1 MVFTAHRAAQ
11 IVAFLLVS
19 IVATQAIYTVL
30 YVTAP
35 DIVRTPI
42 WGVEALL
49 FLGIAAFATS
59 PLVQSRLH
67 TVGWGAIF
75 ASAILNVMQ
84 VGVGITMFG
93 PFREAANN
101 LEAVGPAAGAV
112 VAYSF
117 FVYNAAKLLL
127 GFAALTFGLSQAKT
141 GTGSAKVIGI
151 LAALA
156 GIAAIATNFIVMAF
170 GRIDVVP
177 SGAAGVLATLLLAF
191 TLTNAVREDSAAS

>member
-19 IVATQAIYTVL
+19 VVATQALYTAL
-30 YVTAP
+30 YLSAP

-49 FLGIAAFATS
+49 FLGIAAFSAS

-75 ASAILNVMQ
+75 ASAILNVVQ

-93 PFREAANN
+93 PFGEMAGNIDAA
-101 LEAVGPAAGAV
+101 GPAAGAV
-112 VAYSF
+112 VAFSF
-117 FVYNAAKLLL
+117 FVYNAAKVLL
-127 GFAALTFGLSQAKT
+127 GFAALTFGLGQMRT
-141 GTGSAKVIGI
+141 GTGAAKVIGV
-151 LAALA
+151 LAVLA
-156 GIAAIATNFIVMAF
+156 GIAAVVTNFIVMAF
-170 GRIDVVP
+170 GRMDVVP
-177 SGAAGVLATLLLAF
+177 SGAAGVAATLLLAF
-191 TLTNAVREDSAAS
+191 TLTHAVREDSAEA